1 MGSRRAAV
9 CRGDGGRENAAD
21 ISPRKPLEGA
31 PRACYLLG
39 KIDHGRHEM
48 IRTALTTLALTGA
61 LFGLTACETTKG
73 AGRDISKAGQAIS
86 GAAQDV
92 QNSL

>member
-1 MGSRRAAV
+1 
-9 CRGDGGRENAAD
+9 
-21 ISPRKPLEGA
+21 
-31 PRACYLLG
+31 
-39 KIDHGRHEM
+39 M

-92 QNSL
+92 QNNL

>member
-1 MGSRRAAV
+1 MGSLWVAV
-9 CRGDGGRENAAD
+9 CRGNGGRENAAD
-21 ISPRKPLEGA
+21 ISPCKPLEGA

-92 QNSL
+92 QNNL